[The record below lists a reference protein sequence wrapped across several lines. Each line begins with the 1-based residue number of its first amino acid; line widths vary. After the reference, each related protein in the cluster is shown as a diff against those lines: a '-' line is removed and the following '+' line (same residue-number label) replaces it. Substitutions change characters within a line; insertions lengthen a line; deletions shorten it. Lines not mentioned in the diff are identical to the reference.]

1 MKYQIVPFEPKHWDM
16 IKFRDFEYLSMGNFM
31 GEMKEKIDGSGPA
44 FAGLANGEVVGIAG
58 VAILWPGVGDGWIM
72 AAEEISKHK
81 IWFVRSVKKYMEL
94 VMNNYKLHRVQ
105 TTVLHGHTDLI
116 RLVEFLGMRFEGRLS
131 GFGPQG
137 EDYLMYGRL
146 SHV

>member
-1 MKYQIVPFEPKHWDM
+1 MKYEIVPFEKKHWDM
-16 IKFRDFEYLSMGNFM
+16 IEFRDFEYLSMGNFM
-31 GEMKEKIDGSGPA
+31 DQMKHKIEGSGPA
-44 FAGLANGEVVGIAG
+44 FAGIAEGKVVGIAG

-72 AAEEISKHK
+72 AAEAISKHK

-94 VMNNYKLHRVQ
+94 IMRDYKLHRVQ

-131 GFGPQG
+131 GFGPKG
-137 EDYLMYGRL
+137 EDYLMYGRF
-146 SHV
+146 VNV